1 MGLAH
6 WGRRAALALLG
17 VTALAANPQE
27 EAQDD
32 WSSALAAARADL
44 SLRDTWL
51 SLLAKEPLDYERQ
64 VAANSWAFELAQSGD
79 LATAAEVQS
88 VLHQRLD
95 AEWTVTNLATTLT
108 RLGRLEDTRAL
119 LYDYLE
125 RYPRSGSGWN
135 YLGQAELGAGQL
147 SAARAAWARAVV
159 CGSDGATVSLAR
171 LALDAG
177 QIESARAGFRVGAD
191 REPPGAWSLRGWGLT
206 CLPDALRP

>member
-79 LATAAEVQS
+79 LAGANRV
-88 VLHQRLD
+88 
-95 AEWTVTNLATTLT
+95 
-108 RLGRLEDTRAL
+108 
-119 LYDYLE
+119 
-125 RYPRSGSGWN
+125 YPRMRM
-135 YLGQAELGAGQL
+135 ACEICH
-147 SAARAAWARAVV
+147 R
-159 CGSDGATVSLAR
+159 D
-171 LALDAG
+171 
-177 QIESARAGFRVGAD
+177 FR
-191 REPPGAWSLRGWGLT
+191 PGL
-206 CLPDALRP
+206 